1 MIVVPVAVLEELA
14 DPVVVVESVV
24 DAAEVV
30 LADELAV
37 AVRGGHLGVEE
48 VAVTHPGELAGWRVL
63 RAALFTCGES
73 GRNWGMSLYKMFG
86 IFLREQVY

>member
-14 DPVVVVESVV
+14 HPVVVVESVV

-48 VAVTHPGELAGWRVL
+48 VAVTHPRELAGWRVL
-63 RAALFTCGES
+63 RAALFTCGEE
-73 GRNWGMSLYKMFG
+73 GGLG
-86 IFLREQVY
+86 G